1 MAGITQKCVECGR
14 PLEIF
19 AGLMIGGDAYHIRC
33 WERTRLARSTIS
45 PYDQTRSGPPKRGLG
60 RRKP

>member
-14 PLEIF
+14 VLEMF
-19 AGLMIGGDAYHIRC
+19 AGLMISGDAYHIRC
-33 WERTRLARSTIS
+33 WEQTRLARSAVLS
-45 PYDQTRSGPPKRGLG
+45 FHQTRSGSPKRGPV